1 MTTPERPTLDDE
13 ITKGTRFKDRVA
25 IVTGGASGIGR
36 ATVERF
42 ANDGANVAIFDIDD
56 VIGPMVAED
65 LTKSDNNVTFHK
77 VDVANKSECLEAVVK
92 VAEANGW
99 VVHHLVNNAAY
110 FDWKGTCIEEY
121 L

>member
-1 MTTPERPTLDDE
+1 MYCNMSTPERPILDDE
-13 ITKGTRFKDRVA
+13 ITKDKRFKDRVV

-42 ANDGANVAIFDIDD
+42 ANDGASVAIFDIDD

-65 LTKSDNNVTFHK
+65 LTKSGHKVTFSK
-77 VDVANKSECLEAVVK
+77 VDVANKSECLEGVVK

-99 VVHHLVNNAAY
+99 AVHHLVNNAAY
-110 FDWKGTCIEEY
+110 FDWKGKD
-121 L
+121 